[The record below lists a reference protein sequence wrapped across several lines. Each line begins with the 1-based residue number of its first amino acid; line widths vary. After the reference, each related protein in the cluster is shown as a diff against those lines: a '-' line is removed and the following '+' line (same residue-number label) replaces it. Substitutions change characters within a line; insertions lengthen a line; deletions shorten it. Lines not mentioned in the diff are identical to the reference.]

1 LITYKHNGERSF
13 SSPFLDFRKALLE
26 IGGLRG
32 RPKKKTSEAGGQGS
46 LILKLEA
53 LEIIFSGRKG

>member
-1 LITYKHNGERSF
+1 MFVTIKVIFRDWRIERQ
-13 SSPFLDFRKALLE
+13 A
-26 IGGLRG
+26 
-32 RPKKKTSEAGGQGS
+32 KKKTSEAGGQGS